1 MTTLTLTVI
10 DKRTLEGTRIN
21 RVQYI
26 DFLKKLKNKIVKIE
40 TFIVNGER
48 VEPKEIT
55 YDEAMELLKR
65 QF

>member
-10 DKRTLEGTRIN
+10 DNRTLEGKRMN
-21 RVQYI
+21 RVQHI

-40 TFIVNGER
+40 TFIVNGVR

-55 YDEAMELLKR
+55 YNEAIELLKR